1 MPLVTPVIFLI
12 MYTYEN
18 ITVFYKPAMTIWRK
32 KCVKFID
39 SIMFI
44 DNFILSEWSPFWVIL
59 SFIISIN
66 QCQSRNWLSFMS
78 TWVHPRLLVMSM
90 LLICLVFCIVLFIFL
105 FAFVLCLECPMLL
118 VCLNFSFLVSLYVF
132 SKVLLNTKKL
142 ICRS

>member
-66 QCQSRNWLSFMS
+66 QCQSRNWLSFLS
-78 TWVHPRLLVMSM
+78 TWVHPRLLVVSM
-90 LLICLVFCIVLFIFL
+90 LLICLVFCSVFFYIFVCLRSLSWVLNIARVSKLFILGFPFRFL
-105 FAFVLCLECPMLL
+105 
-118 VCLNFSFLVSLYVF
+118 
-132 SKVLLNTKKL
+132 
-142 ICRS
+142 